1 MVSLTLQAA
10 LFGSELEH
18 RAEYERATI
27 PGIVMRCIQ
36 EVDAR
41 GMFAHHCS
49 IFMSFTNTGL

>member
-1 MVSLTLQAA
+1 MSLIYQKA

-18 RAEYERATI
+18 RAEYERANI

-41 GMFAHHCS
+41 G
-49 IFMSFTNTGL
+49 